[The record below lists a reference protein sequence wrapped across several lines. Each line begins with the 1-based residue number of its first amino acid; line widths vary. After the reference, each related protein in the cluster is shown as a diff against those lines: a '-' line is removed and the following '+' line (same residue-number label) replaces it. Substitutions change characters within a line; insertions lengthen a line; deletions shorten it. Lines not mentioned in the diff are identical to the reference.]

1 MILLRQYFLVK
12 TQISWPNSEVD
23 AALACGPLV
32 VAQLAEVGE
41 DGEQLEVKVGVGGWS
56 YIDSLAILGARL
68 NIDYRLG
75 CFLLHQNHPPS

>member
-41 DGEQLEVKVGVGGWS
+41 DGEQLGQ
-56 YIDSLAILGARL
+56 
-68 NIDYRLG
+68 G
-75 CFLLHQNHPPS
+75 CPHTNTSHQQNQPGIKTTKTQ